1 MRAFSISKGQM
12 TILIVEDNAGIRRI
26 IRRAVDHVA
35 THVCECEDGIDALA
49 AYSRCL
55 PDLVLMDIRMPGMD
69 GLVATRQ
76 IRAKYP
82 KARIIMVTDYDDEG
96 LRAAA
101 SETGACGYALKQNL
115 IGLEHLISTELA
127 RSQSE

>member
-1 MRAFSISKGQM
+1 M

-26 IRRAVDHVA
+26 IRRAVDHIA
-35 THVCECEDGIDALA
+35 TQVCECEDGIDALA

-69 GLVATRQ
+69 GLAATRQ

-82 KARIIMVTDYDDEG
+82 KARIIVVTDYDDDG

-101 SETGACGYALKQNL
+101 SETGACSYALKQNL
-115 IGLEHLISTELA
+115 IGLEHLISTEFA

>member
-1 MRAFSISKGQM
+1 M
-12 TILIVEDNAGIRRI
+12 TILIVEDNAGVRRI

-35 THVCECEDGIDALA
+35 THVCECEDGIDALT
-49 AYSRCL
+49 AYSRCH

-69 GLVATRQ
+69 GLAATRH
-76 IRAKYP
+76 IRSKYP
-82 KARIIMVTDYDDEG
+82 NARIIMVTDYDDEG

-101 SETGACGYALKQNL
+101 SEIGACGYTLKQDL
-115 IGLEHLISTELA
+115 IGLENLIIAELT

>member
-1 MRAFSISKGQM
+1 M

-49 AYSRCL
+49 AYGRYL

-69 GLVATRQ
+69 GLAATRQ

-82 KARIIMVTDYDDEG
+82 KARIIIVTDYDDED

-101 SETGACGYALKQNL
+101 SKLGACGYALKQNL

-127 RSQSE
+127 RSPSERWDSLP